1 MRIFFGMDFNGVV
14 MWFGDK
20 TATKFFQSD
29 EFDAEIFYHNEKKS
43 VGIVPKH
50 S

>member
-1 MRIFFGMDFNGVV
+1 MRIFFGMDFNEVV

-20 TATKFFQSD
+20 TATIFLQSD
-29 EFDAEIFYHNEKKS
+29 EFDAEIFYHDEKKRA
-43 VGIVPKH
+43 GIVPKH